1 MRLKGKV
8 AIITGVGQG
17 IGLAVLEKFLTEGAS
32 VVAVELSR
40 EEGEKV
46 LARFDGAPL
55 HLLTADAHLQETV
68 DTAVAQAITRFGG
81 LDILVN
87 NAVRYTERS
96 VTNTTDAEWEET
108 IHSALTAPF
117 RFCRA
122 AIPAML
128 DRGGSIVNMAS
139 INQIVANPGLAAYT
153 AAKGGVRALTKQ
165 IAIEYG
171 TQGIRCNCISPAF
184 IETPRTMRGSTPRD
198 VRLNNESYPIG
209 RVGRPE
215 EVAAAAAFLA
225 SDEASFITGVDLPV
239 DGGLT
244 SLAASALLSTRIRA
258 WWGRDPIELPDGL
271 TDRY

>member
-8 AIITGVGQG
+8 AIITGIGKG
-17 IGLAVLEKFLTEGAS
+17 IGWSLLEKFLAEGAS
-32 VVAVELSR
+32 VVAVELNQ
-40 EEGEKV
+40 EDGMAA
-46 LARFDGAPL
+46 LAKFGDTPI
-55 HLLTADAHLQETV
+55 HLLVGDAHLQETV
-68 DTAVAQAITRFGG
+68 DAAVEMALTSFGR

-87 NAVRYTERS
+87 NAVHYTEHS
-96 VTNTTDAEWEET
+96 VTATSDEQWEAT
-108 IHSALTAPF
+108 INSALTATF

-122 AIPAML
+122 SIPAML
-128 DRGGSIVNMAS
+128 KNGGGAIVNMAS

-165 IAIEYG
+165 IAVEYG
-171 TQGIRCNCISPAF
+171 IHGLRCNCISPGF
-184 IETPRTMRGSTPRD
+184 IETQRTMRGVTPRD

-215 EVAAAAAFLA
+215 EVAAVAAFLA

-244 SLAASALLSTRIRA
+244 SLAASALLSTRIRT
-258 WWGRDPIELPDGL
+258 WWGREPIHLSK
-271 TDRY
+271 